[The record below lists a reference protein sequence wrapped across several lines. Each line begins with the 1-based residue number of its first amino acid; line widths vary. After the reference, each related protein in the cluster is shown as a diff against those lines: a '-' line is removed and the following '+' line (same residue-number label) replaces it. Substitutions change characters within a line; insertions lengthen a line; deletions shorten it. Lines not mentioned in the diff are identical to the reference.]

1 MPLLLQL
8 FLLPFHGLPFLQGEP
23 LIAVDAEVVA
33 LVDDK
38 LCPLGRVGLIV
49 QQPVL
54 VVHRGLLL
62 APSVSGQ
69 LLVNH
74 L

>member
-1 MPLLLQL
+1 MLLLLQL
-8 FLLPFHGLPFLQGEP
+8 LLLLFLGLPFLQGEP
-23 LIAVDAEVVA
+23 IIAVRAEVVA

-38 LCPLGRVGLIV
+38 LCILGRVGLIV